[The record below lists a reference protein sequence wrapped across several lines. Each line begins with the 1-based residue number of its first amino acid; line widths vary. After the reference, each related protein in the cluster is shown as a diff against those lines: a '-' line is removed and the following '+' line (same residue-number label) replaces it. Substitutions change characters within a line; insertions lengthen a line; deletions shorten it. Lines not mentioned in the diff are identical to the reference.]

1 MFASHIYAK
10 MSCERIIEFTDR
22 VTDTSETLPP
32 SSYNSIG
39 SKGINP
45 LSEQQEEVLKCET
58 IGIVPNVSFS
68 EPELPPRRP

>member
-22 VTDTSETLPP
+22 VTDASETLPP

-58 IGIVPNVSFS
+58 IGIVPNNLLS
-68 EPELPPRRP
+68 ETKVTPHQS